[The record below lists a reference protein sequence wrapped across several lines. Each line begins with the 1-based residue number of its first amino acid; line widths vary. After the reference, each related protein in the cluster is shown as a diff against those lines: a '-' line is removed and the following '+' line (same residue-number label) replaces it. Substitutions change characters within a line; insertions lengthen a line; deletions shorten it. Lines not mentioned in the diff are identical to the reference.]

1 MRKTVWEKRGVVEQ
15 NQNQDSNEVQPKHI
29 DALNSYD
36 RDKKELFDYMSE
48 IATNGFEEFDEGMS
62 AAYMHNTARSFAK
75 AVTALREELVDIED
89 PEQILRQLWVAD
101 DNERVEFYRSLTQD
115 ETFQFVAED
124 EMDDIVQEIY
134 AESDSYAEL
143 EEQIM
148 KNYKE
153 YLRTDTNNLL
163 GRLQRIYG
171 VEDESESDIDL
182 YEQGPEVLELVKKL
196 ESIAFQA
203 SDGFKESYEDGIS
216 LSKKVTDLNGEFETE
231 FLLYAERAHIV
242 NDTGIIETTTEY
254 NVGSHIKYF
263 YHGIESLPSYVRDSL
278 CDIAQDE
285 ISEFSL
291 EDILDENNLFI
302 LLFTYSVTANDE
314 GMLFPYCELELKW
327 EDIDLPIADVGGFSP
342 ESIPL
347 EEKTKPTEDEQKLFS
362 TIFTEEEISDINAST
377 EENTV
382 IYAEDDLIEA
392 FRRNIS
398 SIKFATSQ
406 QHIAMAG
413 NLADEFMQKEDH

>member
-1 MRKTVWEKRGVVEQ
+1 
-15 NQNQDSNEVQPKHI
+15 
-29 DALNSYD
+29 
-36 RDKKELFDYMSE
+36 
-48 IATNGFEEFDEGMS
+48 
-62 AAYMHNTARSFAK
+62 
-75 AVTALREELVDIED
+75 
-89 PEQILRQLWVAD
+89 
-101 DNERVEFYRSLTQD
+101 
-115 ETFQFVAED
+115 
-124 EMDDIVQEIY
+124 
-134 AESDSYAEL
+134 
-143 EEQIM
+143 
-148 KNYKE
+148 
-153 YLRTDTNNLL
+153 
-163 GRLQRIYG
+163 
-171 VEDESESDIDL
+171 
-182 YEQGPEVLELVKKL
+182 
-196 ESIAFQA
+196 
-203 SDGFKESYEDGIS
+203 
-216 LSKKVTDLNGEFETE
+216 
-231 FLLYAERAHIV
+231 
-242 NDTGIIETTTEY
+242 
-254 NVGSHIKYF
+254 
-263 YHGIESLPSYVRDSL
+263 VRDSL

-347 EEKTKPTEDEQKLFS
+347 EE
-362 TIFTEEEISDINAST
+362 
-377 EENTV
+377 NTV